1 MSFTAIQEYNQYNY
15 LINMSFN
22 NLLNKLYNDIYSNND
37 ISWLYNQFLSTKLY
51 YKLINSLDYNAMKKF
66 NILNNNLVLPTK
78 SKLKYNEI
86 ENILNDF
93 YINEEY
99 EVNDYNENLNDYDN
113 NYDDDIYYIYKKSE
127 KD

>member
-1 MSFTAIQEYNQYNY
+1 MSYTAIEEYNQYIY
-15 LINMSFN
+15 LNNMSFN
-22 NLLNKLYNDIYSNND
+22 NLLNKLYYDIYSNND
-37 ISWLYNQFLSTKLY
+37 ISWVYNQFLSTNLY
-51 YKLINSLDYNAMKKF
+51 YKLINSLDYNAIKKF
-66 NILNNNLVLPTK
+66 KLLNNNLVLPTK

-99 EVNDYNENLNDYDN
+99 EVNEYNDNLNDYEN
-113 NYDDDIYYIYKKSE
+113 NYDDEIYHIYKKTE